1 MPVISP
7 LPSVGRNDGNMMRKL
22 LFFILLLLPS
32 FVFGQKQDGVL
43 YGKITDESG
52 KAIEFVNV
60 AVQNTPYGV
69 VSDSRGSYNLRLPSD
84 TLVNIV
90 FSYVGFQEVQLQTSV
105 KPGERRN
112 HNVTMILASTMLPE
126 MMVQD
131 QSIKSSTIT
140 RLDARETVLLPSA
153 GAGGVEDLVKTLAGV
168 SSTNELSSQYNVR
181 GGNFDENLIY
191 VNGIEI
197 YKPFLVGTGQQEGLS
212 FINSRLVSNIDFS
225 AGGFA
230 AEYGDKL
237 SSVLDI
243 TYKKP
248 IIPAGSLTLSLLG
261 AEAHAE
267 GMAFKN
273 KMSYLIG
280 ARYKNTKYLL
290 GSMDTKADYQPN
302 FADVQALISYNISP
316 RFEISALGYYS
327 RNSYL
332 MIPTTRETDFGNLQA
347 SYRLKIYFDGQE
359 LSKYTTGLGAVT
371 FNFSPN
377 EDLNLKL
384 IGSAFS
390 TVESETYDIQGQYW
404 IGLLETNPGSEE
416 YGDVVANQGVGTYI
430 EHARNSFYSRVYTLD
445 HKGAYKYN
453 DNILKWGLR
462 YQNQMF
468 DDIVNEWEMSDSAGY
483 TQPHSVDSILNP
495 NNPMQTPL
503 ELKNVAHAHNE
514 LYVNTLDGYLQNSW
528 QFESEKGNIW
538 VLTAGLRANY
548 WGYNG
553 SVHIS
558 PRVGIAFKPEKHPN
572 MTFRLSGGQYVQQPF
587 YREIR
592 MFDGSLVDKEYASVQ
607 KSYQVV
613 FGHEYQFIAWDRPF
627 MLTSEIYYK
636 YLKDI
641 IPYEVDNIR
650 IRYYADQKATGY
662 ATGVDFKINGE
673 FVKGIES
680 WASLSFMKTAENIQY
695 FIDYQGNIISQTDV
709 HNGAEYVRDT
719 IISGIPRP
727 SDQRI
732 NFAIFFQDYLP
743 IIPSFKVNL
752 KLIFG
757 TGLPFG
763 PPDSERYQ
771 QKYRTP
777 PYRRVDLGFSKQLIG
792 DETSFRN
799 PRNPLN
805 YIRNCWLSLEIFNL
819 LGINNVSS
827 YMWVTDVYNVQ
838 YAVPNYLTGRQL
850 NLKLIVEF

>member
-1 MPVISP
+1 MK
-7 LPSVGRNDGNMMRKL
+7 KL
-22 LFFILLLLPS
+22 ILFILLLLPS
-32 FVFGQKQDGVL
+32 FAFAQKNGGVL
-43 YGKITDESG
+43 YGKITDEDG
-52 KAIEFVNV
+52 KAVELVNV

-69 VSDSRGSYNLRLPSD
+69 VSDSRGSYSLTLPAD
-84 TLVNIV
+84 TLINVV
-90 FSYVGFQEVQLQTSV
+90 FSFIGYEEIRLELMLKPDEKRKHDVQMKV
-105 KPGERRN
+105 
-112 HNVTMILASTMLPE
+112 VSTMLPE

-131 QSIKSSTIT
+131 QSIKASTIT
-140 RLDARETVLLPSA
+140 RIDARETILLPTA
-153 GAGGVEDLVKTLAGV
+153 GAGGVEDMVKTLAGV

-197 YKPFLVGTGQQEGLS
+197 YKPFLVGSGQQEGLS
-212 FINSRLVSNIDFS
+212 FINSRLISNIDFS
-225 AGGFA
+225 AGGFSS
-230 AEYGDKL
+230 EYGDKL

-248 IIPAGSLTLSLLG
+248 TITAGSLTLSLLG

-267 GMAFKN
+267 GMAFKG

-280 ARYKNTKYLL
+280 ARYKNTQYLL
-290 GSMDTKADYQPN
+290 GNMDTKGDYKPN
-302 FADVQALISYNISP
+302 FTDVQGLITYNVSP
-316 RFEISALGYYS
+316 RFEITALGYYS

-332 MIPTTRETDFGNLQA
+332 MVPTTRETDFGNLQA
-347 SYRLKIYFDGQE
+347 SYRLKVYFDGQE
-359 LSKYTTGLGAVT
+359 LSKYTTGLGAISL
-371 FNFSPN
+371 NFSPN

-384 IGSAFS
+384 IASAYS
-390 TVESETYDIQGQYW
+390 AVESETYDIQGQYW

-416 YGDVVANQGVGTYI
+416 QGDVIANQGVGTYI
-430 EHARNSFYSRVYTLD
+430 EHARNAFYSRVVNLD
-445 HKGAYKYN
+445 HKGAYKYR
-453 DNILKWGLR
+453 DNVLKWGLR
-462 YQNQMF
+462 YQHQLF
-468 DDIVNEWEMSDSAGY
+468 DDIINEWDMTDSAGY
-483 TQPHSVDSILNP
+483 TQPHVIDSILNP

-503 ELKNVAHAHNE
+503 ELKNVANDHNI
-514 LYVNTLDGYLQNSW
+514 LYVNNLDGYLQNSW
-528 QFESEKGNIW
+528 QFENEKGNIW

-548 WGYNG
+548 WGYAG
-553 SVHIS
+553 SVNVS
-558 PRVGIAFKPEKHPN
+558 PRAGIAYQPHKHPN
-572 MTFRLSGGQYVQQPF
+572 MTFRLSGGVYVQPPF
-587 YREIR
+587 YRELR
-592 MFDGSLVDKEYASVQ
+592 MFDGTLVSKDKASVQ

-613 FGHEYQFIAWDRPF
+613 LGHEYKFQAWNRPF
-627 MLTSEIYYK
+627 ILTTELYYK

-662 ATGVDFKINGE
+662 ATGLDIKINGE

-680 WASLSFMKTAENIQY
+680 WASMSIMKTAENIQY
-695 FIDYQGNIISQTDV
+695 FIDANGGILSQTQV
-709 HNGAEYVRDT
+709 NNGAEYVRDT

-743 IIPSFKVNL
+743 LIPSFKVNL

-763 PPDSERYQ
+763 PSESERYQ
-771 QKYRTP
+771 QKNRMT

-792 DETSFRN
+792 DATSFRN

-805 YIRNCWLSLEIFNL
+805 YIRNCWLSLEVFNL
-819 LGINNVSS
+819 LGVNNVSS
-827 YMWVTDVYNVQ
+827 YMWVTDIYNIQ
-838 YAVPNYLTGRQL
+838 YAVPNYLTNRQL

>member
-1 MPVISP
+1 MK
-7 LPSVGRNDGNMMRKL
+7 KL
-22 LFFILLLLPS
+22 ILFILLLLPS
-32 FVFGQKQDGVL
+32 FAFAQKNGGVL
-43 YGKITDESG
+43 YGKITDEDG
-52 KAIEFVNV
+52 KAVELVNV

-69 VSDSRGSYNLRLPSD
+69 VSDSRGSYSLTLPTD
-84 TLVNIV
+84 TLINVV
-90 FSYVGFQEVQLQTSV
+90 FSFIGYEEIRLELMLKPDEKRKHDVQMKV
-105 KPGERRN
+105 
-112 HNVTMILASTMLPE
+112 VSTMLPE

-131 QSIKSSTIT
+131 QSIKASTIT
-140 RLDARETVLLPSA
+140 RIDARETILLPTA
-153 GAGGVEDLVKTLAGV
+153 GAGGVEDMVKTLAGV

-197 YKPFLVGTGQQEGLS
+197 YKPFLVGSGQQEGLS
-212 FINSRLVSNIDFS
+212 FINSRLISNIDFS
-225 AGGFA
+225 AGGFSS
-230 AEYGDKL
+230 EYGDKL

-248 IIPAGSLTLSLLG
+248 TITAGSLTLSLLG

-267 GMAFKN
+267 GMAFKG

-280 ARYKNTKYLL
+280 ARYKNTQYLL
-290 GSMDTKADYQPN
+290 GNMDTKGDYKPN
-302 FADVQALISYNISP
+302 FTDVQGLITYNVSP
-316 RFEISALGYYS
+316 RFEITALGYYS

-332 MIPTTRETDFGNLQA
+332 MVPTTRETDFGNLQA
-347 SYRLKIYFDGQE
+347 SYRLKVYFDGQE
-359 LSKYTTGLGAVT
+359 LSKYTTGLGAISL
-371 FNFSPN
+371 NFSPN

-384 IGSAFS
+384 IASAYS
-390 TVESETYDIQGQYW
+390 AVESETYDIQGQYW

-416 YGDVVANQGVGTYI
+416 QGDVIANQGVGTYI
-430 EHARNSFYSRVYTLD
+430 EHARNAFYSRVVNLD
-445 HKGAYKYN
+445 HKGAYKYR
-453 DNILKWGLR
+453 DNVLKWGLR
-462 YQNQMF
+462 YQHQLF
-468 DDIVNEWEMSDSAGY
+468 DDIINEWDMTDSAGY
-483 TQPHSVDSILNP
+483 TQPHVIDSILNP

-503 ELKNVAHAHNE
+503 ELKNVANGHNI
-514 LYVNTLDGYLQNSW
+514 LYVNNLDGYLQNSW
-528 QFESEKGNIW
+528 QFENEKGNIW

-548 WGYNG
+548 WGYAG
-553 SVHIS
+553 SVNVS
-558 PRVGIAFKPEKHPN
+558 PRAGIAYQPHKHPN
-572 MTFRLSGGQYVQQPF
+572 MTFRLSGGVYVQPPF
-587 YREIR
+587 YRELR
-592 MFDGSLVDKEYASVQ
+592 MFDGTLVSKDKASVQ

-613 FGHEYQFIAWDRPF
+613 LGHEYKFQAWNRPF
-627 MLTSEIYYK
+627 ILTTELYYK

-662 ATGVDFKINGE
+662 ATGLDIKINGE

-680 WASLSFMKTAENIQY
+680 WASMSIMKTAENIQY
-695 FIDYQGNIISQTDV
+695 FIDANGGILSQTQV
-709 HNGAEYVRDT
+709 NNGAEYVRDT

-743 IIPSFKVNL
+743 LIPSFKVNL

-763 PPDSERYQ
+763 PSESERYQ
-771 QKYRTP
+771 QKNRMT

-792 DETSFRN
+792 DATSFRN

-805 YIRNCWLSLEIFNL
+805 YIRNCWLSLEVFNL
-819 LGINNVSS
+819 LGVNNVSS
-827 YMWVTDVYNVQ
+827 YMWVTDIYNIQ
-838 YAVPNYLTGRQL
+838 YAVPNYLTNRQL

>member
-1 MPVISP
+1 MK
-7 LPSVGRNDGNMMRKL
+7 RL
-22 LFFILLLLPS
+22 LFFILILLPA
-32 FVFGQKQDGVL
+32 FVFGQKKDGSV
-43 YGKITDESG
+43 YGKITDDSG

-60 AVQNTPYGV
+60 SVQNTHYGV
-69 VSDSRGSYNLRLPSD
+69 VSDHRGNYSLTLPAD
-84 TLVNIV
+84 TLINIV
-90 FSYVGFQEVQLQTSV
+90 FSYVGYKEVKIEMRL
-105 KPGERRN
+105 KPEERRKQDVKMT
-112 HNVTMILASTMLPE
+112 VTSTMLPE
-126 MMVQD
+126 MTVHD

-140 RLDARETVLLPSA
+140 RLDAKETVLLPSA
-153 GAGGVEDLVKTLAGV
+153 GAGGVEDMVKTLAGV

-197 YKPFLVGTGQQEGLS
+197 YKPFLVGSGQQEGLS

-225 AGGFA
+225 AGGFSS
-230 AEYGDKL
+230 EYGDKL

-248 IIPAGSLTLSLLG
+248 LIPAGSLTLSLLG
-261 AEAHAE
+261 GEAHAE

-290 GSMDTKADYQPN
+290 GKMDTKANYQPN
-302 FADVQALISYNISP
+302 FADVQGLITYSISP
-316 RFEISALGYYS
+316 RLEISALGYYS

-347 SYRLKIYFDGQE
+347 SYRLKVYFDGQE

-371 FNFSPN
+371 LNFSPN

-384 IGSAFS
+384 IGSAYS

-416 YGDVVANQGVGTYI
+416 YGDVVSNQGVGTYI
-430 EHARNSFYSRVYTLD
+430 EHARNFFYSRVFSID

-453 DNILKWGLR
+453 DNVLKWGLR
-462 YQNQMF
+462 YQHQMF

-483 TQPHSVDSILNP
+483 TQPHVVDSILNP

-503 ELKNVAHAHNE
+503 ELKNVAIGHNE
-514 LYVNTLDGYLQNSW
+514 LSVNNLDGYIQNSW
-528 QFESEKGNIW
+528 QIESEKGNIW

-553 SVHIS
+553 SVSLS
-558 PRVGIAFKPEKHPN
+558 PRAGIAYKPEKHPN
-572 MTFRLSGGQYVQQPF
+572 MTFRLSGGLYVQPPS
-587 YREIR
+587 YRELR
-592 MFDGSLVDKEYASVQ
+592 MFDGSLVDKNNASVQ
-607 KSYQVV
+607 KSYQIVL
-613 FGHEYQFIAWDRPF
+613 GHEYDFKAWERPF
-627 MLTSEIYYK
+627 SLTSEIYYK
-636 YLKDI
+636 YLTDI

-680 WASLSFMKTAENIQY
+680 WASLSFMKTAENIRY
-695 FIDYQGNIISQTDV
+695 YIDPNGNIISQTAV
-709 HNGAEYVRDT
+709 NNGAEYISDT

-727 SDQRI
+727 SDQRV

-743 IIPSFKVNL
+743 LIPSFKVNL

-763 PPDSERYQ
+763 PSDGERYQ
-771 QKYRTP
+771 QKSRMS
-777 PYRRVDLGFSKQLIG
+777 PYRRVDIGFSKQLIG

-805 YIRNCWLSLEIFNL
+805 YIRNCWLSLEVFNL
-819 LGINNVSS
+819 LGVNNVSS
-827 YMWVTDVYNVQ
+827 YMWVTDVYNIQ
-838 YAVPNYLTGRQL
+838 YAVPNYLTNRQL

>member
-1 MPVISP
+1 MYK
-7 LPSVGRNDGNMMRKL
+7 KL
-22 LFFILLLLPS
+22 ILFILLLLPT
-32 FVFGQKQDGVL
+32 FVFGQKHEGVL
-43 YGKITDESG
+43 YGKITDDDG
-52 KAIEFVNV
+52 KAVELVNV
-60 AVQNTPYGV
+60 AVQNTPHGV
-69 VSDSRGSYNLRLPSD
+69 VSNSRGGYTLTLPAD
-84 TLVNIV
+84 TTLNVV
-90 FSYVGFQEVQLQTSV
+90 FSFVGYEEVKLQV
-105 KPGERRN
+105 KLKPEERRK
-112 HNVTMILASTMLPE
+112 HDVTMTVSATMLPE
-126 MMVQD
+126 MTVHD

-153 GAGGVEDLVKTLAGV
+153 GAGGVEDMVKTLAGV

-197 YKPFLVGTGQQEGLS
+197 YKPFLVGSGQQEGLS

-225 AGGFA
+225 AGGFSS
-230 AEYGDKL
+230 EYGDKL

-248 IIPAGSLTLSLLG
+248 TITASSLMLSLLG
-261 AEAHAE
+261 AEAHTE
-267 GMAFKN
+267 GMAFKGR
-273 KMSYLIG
+273 MSYLIG
-280 ARYKNTKYLL
+280 ARYKNTQYLL
-290 GSMDTKADYQPN
+290 GKMDTKGDYKPN
-302 FADVQALISYNISP
+302 FTDVQGLITYNMSP
-316 RFEISALGYYS
+316 RFEITALGYYS

-332 MIPTTRETDFGNLQA
+332 MVPTTRETDFGNLQA

-359 LSKYTTGLGAVT
+359 LSRYTTGLGAVSL
-371 FNFSPN
+371 NFSPN

-384 IGSAFS
+384 IGSAYS
-390 TVESETYDIQGQYW
+390 AVESETYDIQGQYW
-404 IGLLETNPGSEE
+404 IGLLETNPDSPEQ
-416 YGDVVANQGVGTYI
+416 GDVIANQGVGTYI
-430 EHARNSFYSRVYTLD
+430 EHARNSFYSRVFNID
-445 HKGAYKYN
+445 HKGAYKYG
-453 DNILKWGLR
+453 DNTLKWGLR
-462 YQNQMF
+462 YQHQLF
-468 DDIVNEWEMSDSAGY
+468 DDIINEWDMVDSAGY
-483 TQPHSVDSILNP
+483 TQPHVVDSILNP

-503 ELKNVAHAHNE
+503 ELKNVAKGHNE
-514 LYVNTLDGYLQNSW
+514 LQINNLDGYIQNSW
-528 QFESEKGNIW
+528 QLESEKGNIW

-553 SVHIS
+553 SVNVS
-558 PRVGIAFKPEKHPN
+558 PRAGIAFQPNKHPD
-572 MTFRLSGGQYVQQPF
+572 MTFRLSGGVYVQPPF
-587 YREIR
+587 YRELR
-592 MFDGSLVDKEYASVQ
+592 MFDGSLVDKDIASVQ

-613 FGHEYQFIAWDRPF
+613 LGHEYRFMAWDRPF
-627 MLTSEIYYK
+627 VLTSELYYK

-650 IRYYADQKATGY
+650 IRYYADQKATGHAY
-662 ATGVDFKINGE
+662 GFDMKINGE

-680 WASLSFMKTAENIQY
+680 WASMSIMRTTENIQY
-695 FIDYQGNIISQTDV
+695 FIDTDGHILSQTDIN
-709 HNGAEYVRDT
+709 NGAEYVRDT

-763 PPDSERYQ
+763 PSEGERYQ

-777 PYRRVDLGFSKQLIG
+777 HYRRVDLGFSKQLIG
-792 DETSFRN
+792 ESTSFRN

-805 YIRNCWLSLEIFNL
+805 YIRNCWLSLEVFNL
-819 LGINNVSS
+819 LGVNNVSS
-827 YMWVTDVYNVQ
+827 YMWVTDVYNIQ
-838 YAVPNYLTGRQL
+838 YAVPNYLTNRQL

>member
-1 MPVISP
+1 MKCKWLV
-7 LPSVGRNDGNMMRKL
+7 
-22 LFFILLLLPS
+22 FILLLLPT

-43 YGKITDESG
+43 YGKITDDGG

-60 AVQNTPYGV
+60 AVQNTIYGV
-69 VSDSRGSYNLRLPSD
+69 VSDSRGNYNLTLPAD
-84 TLVNIV
+84 TLINVV
-90 FSYVGFQEVQLQTSV
+90 FSFVGFEEIKLDIRL
-105 KPGERRN
+105 KPNERRR
-112 HNVTMILASTMLPE
+112 HDVSMVVTSTMLPE
-126 MMVQD
+126 MTVQD
-131 QSIKSSTIT
+131 QSVNTSTIT
-140 RLDARETVLLPSA
+140 RLNAKETVLLPTA
-153 GAGGVEDLVKTLAGV
+153 GAGGVEDMVKTLAGV

-197 YKPFLVGTGQQEGLS
+197 YKPFLVGSGQQEGLS

-230 AEYGDKL
+230 VEYGDKL

-248 IIPAGSLTLSLLG
+248 TIPASSVTASLLG
-261 AEAHAE
+261 AEAHTE

-290 GSMDTKADYQPN
+290 GKMDTKADYQPN
-302 FADVQALISYNISP
+302 FIDVQGLITYNVAP
-316 RFEISALGYYS
+316 RFEITALGYYS

-332 MIPTTRETDFGNLQA
+332 MVPTTRETDFGNLQA
-347 SYRLKIYFDGQE
+347 SYRLKVYFDGQE
-359 LSKYTTGLGAVT
+359 LSKYTTGLGAISL
-371 FNFSPN
+371 NFSPN

-384 IGSAFS
+384 IGSAYS
-390 TVESETYDIQGQYW
+390 AVESETYDIQGQYW

-416 YGDVVANQGVGTYI
+416 QGDVISNQGVGTYI
-430 EHARNSFYSRVYTLD
+430 EHARNSFYSRVFNLD
-445 HKGAYKYN
+445 HKGAYKYG
-453 DNILKWGLR
+453 DNTLKWGVR
-462 YQNQMF
+462 YQHQLF
-468 DDIVNEWEMSDSAGY
+468 DDIISEWDMTDSAGY
-483 TQPHSVDSILNP
+483 TQPHVIDSILNP

-503 ELKNVAHAHNE
+503 ELKNVAKGHNE
-514 LYVNTLDGYLQNSW
+514 LQINNLDGYLQNAW
-528 QFESEKGNIW
+528 QFDNEKDDIW
-538 VLTAGLRANY
+538 VLTAGIRANY

-553 SVHIS
+553 SVNVS
-558 PRVGIAFKPEKHPN
+558 PRAGIAFIPHQRPN
-572 MTFRLSGGQYVQQPF
+572 MTFRLSGGVYVQPPF
-587 YREIR
+587 YRELR
-592 MFDGSLVDKEYASVQ
+592 MFDGSLVSKEKASVQ
-607 KSYQVV
+607 KSYQIVL
-613 FGHEYQFIAWDRPF
+613 GHEYQFKAWNRPF
-627 MLTSEIYYK
+627 VLTTELYYK

-662 ATGVDFKINGE
+662 AAGFDMKINGE

-680 WASLSFMKTAENIQY
+680 WASMSIMKTVENIQY
-695 FIDYQGNIISQTDV
+695 FIDAKGNIISQTAV
-709 HNGAEYVRDT
+709 NNGADYVRDT
-719 IISGIPRP
+719 IITGIPRP
-727 SDQRI
+727 TDQRI

-763 PPDSERYQ
+763 PSEAERYQ
-771 QKYRTP
+771 QKFRTP
-777 PYRRVDLGFSKQLIG
+777 PYRRVDLGFSKKLIG
-792 DETSFRN
+792 EETSFRN
-799 PRNPLN
+799 PRNPLK
-805 YIRNCWLSLEIFNL
+805 YIRNCWLSLEVFNL

>member
-1 MPVISP
+1 MK
-7 LPSVGRNDGNMMRKL
+7 KL
-22 LFFILLLLPS
+22 ILFILLLLPS
-32 FVFGQKQDGVL
+32 FAFAQKNGGVL
-43 YGKITDESG
+43 YGKITDEDG
-52 KAIEFVNV
+52 KAVELVNV

-69 VSDSRGSYNLRLPSD
+69 VSDSRGSYSLTLPAD
-84 TLVNIV
+84 TLINVV
-90 FSYVGFQEVQLQTSV
+90 FSFIGYEEIRLELILKPDEKRKHDVQMKV
-105 KPGERRN
+105 
-112 HNVTMILASTMLPE
+112 VSTMLPE

-131 QSIKSSTIT
+131 QSIKASTIT
-140 RLDARETVLLPSA
+140 RIDARETILLPTA
-153 GAGGVEDLVKTLAGV
+153 GAGGVEDMVKTLAGV

-197 YKPFLVGTGQQEGLS
+197 YKPFLVGSGQQEGLS
-212 FINSRLVSNIDFS
+212 FINSRLISNIDFS
-225 AGGFA
+225 AGGFSS
-230 AEYGDKL
+230 EYGDKL

-248 IIPAGSLTLSLLG
+248 TITAGSLTLSLLG

-267 GMAFKN
+267 GMAFKG

-280 ARYKNTKYLL
+280 ARYKNTQYLL
-290 GSMDTKADYQPN
+290 GNMDTKGDYKPN
-302 FADVQALISYNISP
+302 FTDVQGLITYNVSP
-316 RFEISALGYYS
+316 RFEITALGYYS

-332 MIPTTRETDFGNLQA
+332 MVPTTRETDFGNLQA
-347 SYRLKIYFDGQE
+347 SYRLKVYFDGQE
-359 LSKYTTGLGAVT
+359 LSKYTTGLGAISL
-371 FNFSPN
+371 NFSPN

-384 IGSAFS
+384 IASAYS
-390 TVESETYDIQGQYW
+390 AVESETYDIQGQYW

-416 YGDVVANQGVGTYI
+416 QGDVIANQGVGTYI
-430 EHARNSFYSRVYTLD
+430 EHARNAFYSRVVNLD
-445 HKGAYKYN
+445 HKGAYKYR
-453 DNILKWGLR
+453 DNVLKWGLR
-462 YQNQMF
+462 YQHQLF
-468 DDIVNEWEMSDSAGY
+468 DDIINEWDMTDSAGY
-483 TQPHSVDSILNP
+483 TQPHVIDSILNP

-503 ELKNVAHAHNE
+503 ELKNVANGHNI
-514 LYVNTLDGYLQNSW
+514 LYVNNLDGYLQNSW
-528 QFESEKGNIW
+528 QFENEKGNIW

-548 WGYNG
+548 WGYAG
-553 SVHIS
+553 SVNVS
-558 PRVGIAFKPEKHPN
+558 PRAGIAYQPHKHPN
-572 MTFRLSGGQYVQQPF
+572 MTFRLSGGVYVQPPF
-587 YREIR
+587 YRELR
-592 MFDGSLVDKEYASVQ
+592 MFDGTLVSKDKASVQ

-613 FGHEYQFIAWDRPF
+613 LGHEYKFQAWNRPF
-627 MLTSEIYYK
+627 ILTTELYYK

-662 ATGVDFKINGE
+662 ATGLDIKINGE

-680 WASLSFMKTAENIQY
+680 WASMSIMKTAENIQY
-695 FIDYQGNIISQTDV
+695 FIDANGGILSQTQV
-709 HNGAEYVRDT
+709 NNGAEYVRDT

-743 IIPSFKVNL
+743 LIPSFKVNL

-763 PPDSERYQ
+763 PSESERYQ
-771 QKYRTP
+771 QKNRMT

-792 DETSFRN
+792 DATSFRN

-805 YIRNCWLSLEIFNL
+805 YIRNCWLSLEVFNL
-819 LGINNVSS
+819 LGVNNVSS
-827 YMWVTDVYNVQ
+827 YMWVTDIYNIQ
-838 YAVPNYLTGRQL
+838 YAVPNYLTNRQL

>member
-1 MPVISP
+1 MKCKWLI
-7 LPSVGRNDGNMMRKL
+7 
-22 LFFILLLLPS
+22 FILLFLPT
-32 FVFGQKQDGVL
+32 FACAQKNEGVL
-43 YGKITDESG
+43 YGKITDDNG

-69 VSDSRGSYNLRLPSD
+69 VSDARGNYNLTLPAD
-84 TLVNIV
+84 TLLNIV
-90 FSYVGFQEVQLQTSV
+90 FSYVGYEEIRLETRL
-105 KPGERRN
+105 KNGERRK
-112 HNVTMILASTMLPE
+112 HDVTMHITSTMLPE
-126 MMVQD
+126 MTVHD

-140 RLDARETVLLPSA
+140 RLDAKETVLLPSA
-153 GAGGVEDLVKTLAGV
+153 GAGGVEDMVKTLAGV

-197 YKPFLVGTGQQEGLS
+197 YKPFLVGSGQQEGLS

-225 AGGFA
+225 AGGFSS
-230 AEYGDKL
+230 EYGDKL

-248 IIPAGSLTLSLLG
+248 LIPAGSLTLSLLG

-267 GMAFKN
+267 GLAFKN
-273 KMSYLIG
+273 KFSYLIG

-290 GSMDTKADYQPN
+290 GNMDTKADYQPN
-302 FADVQALISYNISP
+302 FADVQALITYNISP

-347 SYRLKIYFDGQE
+347 SYRLKVYFDGQE
-359 LSKYTTGLGAVT
+359 LSKYTTGLGAIT

-377 EDLNLKL
+377 EDLNLKF

-404 IGLLETNPGSEE
+404 IGQLETNPGSEE
-416 YGDVVANQGVGTYI
+416 YGDVISNQGVGTYI
-430 EHARNSFYSRVYTLD
+430 EHARNSFYSRVFTLD

-453 DNILKWGLR
+453 DNVFKWGIR

-468 DDIVNEWEMSDSAGY
+468 DDIINEWDMSDSAGY
-483 TQPHSVDSILNP
+483 TQPHVVDSILNP

-503 ELKNVAHAHNE
+503 ELKNVAHGHNE
-514 LYVNTLDGYLQNSW
+514 LFVNTLDGYIQNSW
-528 QFESEKGNIW
+528 QFETEKGNIW

-548 WGYNG
+548 WSYNG
-553 SVHIS
+553 SVHVS

-572 MTFRLSGGQYVQQPF
+572 MTFRLSGGEYVQPPF
-587 YREIR
+587 YRELR
-592 MFDGSLVDKEYASVQ
+592 MFDGSLVDKDHAMVQ
-607 KSYQVV
+607 KSYQIVL
-613 FGHEYQFIAWDRPF
+613 GHEYQFIAWDRPF

-673 FVKGIES
+673 FVRGIES

-695 FIDYQGNIISQTDV
+695 FIDSQGNIISQTDV
-709 HNGAEYVRDT
+709 HKGADYVRDT

-743 IIPSFKVNL
+743 LIPSFKVNL

-763 PPDSERYQ
+763 PSDGERYQ

-777 PYRRVDLGFSKQLIG
+777 PYRRVDIGFSKQLIG
-792 DETSFRN
+792 DATSFRN
-799 PRNPLN
+799 PHNPLN

-819 LGINNVSS
+819 LGVNNVSS
-827 YMWVTDVYNVQ
+827 YMWVTDVYNIQ
-838 YAVPNYLTGRQL
+838 YAVPNYLTNRQL
-850 NLKLIVEF
+850 NLKLIIEF

>member
-1 MPVISP
+1 MYKRLI
-7 LPSVGRNDGNMMRKL
+7 L
-22 LFFILLLLPS
+22 FILLLLPT
-32 FVFGQKQDGVL
+32 FVMGQKNEGVL
-43 YGKITDESG
+43 YGKITDDNG

-60 AVQNTPYGV
+60 AVQNTIYGV
-69 VSDSRGSYNLRLPSD
+69 VSDSRGSYSLTLPTD
-84 TLVNIV
+84 TLINVV
-90 FSYVGFQEVQLQTSV
+90 FSFVGFEEIRTNIKL
-105 KPGERRN
+105 KPNERRK
-112 HNVTMILASTMLPE
+112 HDVKMRITSTMLPE
-126 MMVQD
+126 MTVQD
-131 QSIKSSTIT
+131 QSIKTSTIT
-140 RLDARETVLLPSA
+140 RLDAKEAVLLPSA
-153 GAGGVEDLVKTLAGV
+153 GAGGVEDMVKTLAGV

-197 YKPFLVGTGQQEGLS
+197 YKPFLVGSGQQEGLS
-212 FINSRLVSNIDFS
+212 FINSRLISNIDFS

-248 IIPAGSLTLSLLG
+248 TITAGSVMLSLLG

-267 GMAFKN
+267 GRAFKN

-290 GSMDTKADYQPN
+290 GKMDTQGDYQPN
-302 FADVQALISYNISP
+302 FTDVQGLITYNLSP

-359 LSKYTTGLGAVT
+359 LSKYTTGLGAISL
-371 FNFSPN
+371 NFSPN
-377 EDLNLKL
+377 DDLNLKL
-384 IGSAFS
+384 IASTYSA
-390 TVESETYDIQGQYW
+390 VESETYDIQGEYW

-416 YGDVVANQGVGTYI
+416 QGDVIANQGVGTYI
-430 EHARNSFYSRVYTLD
+430 EHARNFFYSQVFNID
-445 HKGAYKYN
+445 HKGAYKYG

-462 YQNQMF
+462 YQHQLF
-468 DDIVNEWEMSDSAGY
+468 DDIINEWNMTDSAGY
-483 TQPHSVDSILNP
+483 TQPHITDSILNP

-503 ELKNVAHAHNE
+503 ELKRVAKGHNE
-514 LYVNTLDGYLQNSW
+514 LQINNLDGYLQNSW
-528 QFESEKGNIW
+528 QFETEKGNIW

-553 SVHIS
+553 SINVS
-558 PRVGIAFKPEKHPN
+558 PRAGIAFQPYQRPN
-572 MTFRLSGGQYVQQPF
+572 MTFRLSGGVYVQPPF
-587 YREIR
+587 YRELR
-592 MFDGSLVDKEYASVQ
+592 MFDGSLVSKDKASVQ

-613 FGHEYQFIAWDRPF
+613 LGHEYQFRAWNRPF
-627 MLTSEIYYK
+627 VLTSELYYK

-641 IPYEVDNIR
+641 IPYQVDNIR
-650 IRYYADQKATGY
+650 IRYYADQKATGHAY
-662 ATGVDFKINGE
+662 GFDMKLNGE

-680 WASLSFMKTAENIQY
+680 WASMSIMRTTENIQY
-695 FIDYQGNIISQTDV
+695 FIDAEGNIISQTAV
-709 HNGAEYVRDT
+709 NNGADYVRDT
-719 IISGIPRP
+719 IITGIPRP

-771 QKYRTP
+771 QKFRTP
-777 PYRRVDLGFSKQLIG
+777 HYRRVDIGFSKQLIG
-792 DETSFRN
+792 EETSFRN

-805 YIRNCWLSLEIFNL
+805 YIRNCWLSLEVFNL
-819 LGINNVSS
+819 LGVNNVSS
-827 YMWVTDVYNVQ
+827 YMWVTDVYNIQ